1 MTLDELGLFLFIREM
16 VLDYSLFL
24 SGILFTLA
32 ALIIS
37 ETGKIFIGSLIY
49 IIGDVVYLV
58 YALFLDNW
66 FGIVSLTFALLFGAR
81 TLYKM
86 HYGIF
91 KKDLKD
97 SNYTS
102 FKKDMSMYYKDF

>member
-1 MTLDELGLFLFIREM
+1 MVIDIINFEIIRNLI
-16 VLDYSLFL
+16 LDYSLFV

-37 ETGKIFIGSLIY
+37 ETGKIFIGSLVY
-49 IIGDVVYLV
+49 LIGDVVYLI
-58 YALFLDNW
+58 YALCLDNW
-66 FGIVSLTFALLFGAR
+66 FGIISLSFALLFGAR

-97 SNYTS
+97 KTYTRNH
-102 FKKDMSMYYKDF
+102 YYKDF